1 MRWSHAAYGC
11 AVPDKRQTSKQR
23 RAARNRAYREAMTA
37 RRENATAEARERAS
51 RATSSSSSS
60 SSGARAARGTT
71 ATGGVGTGAG
81 VGRPPGFSGPGDI
94 AVLLALVL
102 AVFFAGV
109 SMFVAFTSESVPVDH
124 NGDAISSFP
133 AVSRE
138 AYAVFEDA
146 EVVDEKTTLTDA
158 YGPVIP
164 IFAVLPALVA
174 VGAFVSHRRQP
185 RSRPLTYALVAMALV
200 SVFNLFAMYFL
211 PALIALAVA
220 GFQVRKTEA
229 PAVRGGRRR
238 PADED
243 EVIDVDEV
251 DPEEDDLDDEYDEDE
266 YDELEDE
273 DVIDADA
280 DEEDLDDED
289 VETRPAGES
298 ADRDEEEDED
308 VLAGLEA
315 EIEDEGEIED
325 EDEIEGEGDEPDA
338 GRGGRR
344 RRWSGGRSSGR

>member
-1 MRWSHAAYGC
+1 MRCSHAAYGC

-23 RAARNRAYREAMTA
+23 RAARNRAYREALTA
-37 RRENATAEARERAS
+37 RRENAAAEARERAP

-60 SSGARAARGTT
+60 SSSGGRAARGTAT
-71 ATGGVGTGAG
+71 ATAPAG
-81 VGRPPGFSGPGDI
+81 PRPPGFSGPGDI
-94 AVLLALVL
+94 AVLLALLL
-102 AVFFAGV
+102 AVLFAGV
-109 SMFVAFTSESVPVDH
+109 SLFVAFTSESVPVDH

-138 AYAVFEDA
+138 AYAVFNDA
-146 EVVDEKTTLTDA
+146 EVVTEKTTLTEA

-238 PADED
+238 PADDEDDD

-251 DPEEDDLDDEYDEDE
+251 DP
-266 YDELEDE
+266 
-273 DVIDADA
+273 
-280 DEEDLDDED
+280 DEEDLDDEYEDDDEYDEYEDDDED
-289 VETRPAGES
+289 VETDEDEDADEADAEPRADAES
-298 ADRDEEEDED
+298 EDADED
-308 VLAGLEA
+308 VLAELEA
-315 EIEDEGEIED
+315 EIDD
-325 EDEIEGEGDEPDA
+325 EGEGDESEADA
-338 GRGGRR
+338 DARSGGRR
-344 RRWSGGRSSGR
+344 RRSGGRSSGR